1 MTRHKVILTILTFLT
16 SFNLLTAQTIDA
28 GQVFSNTHGIK
39 QEGTTF
45 YEVEGYSIFVHSHKA
60 SFDEKG
66 FNKIKKKYSI
76 NKEISPVND
85 TTFQTGKVLVKTYN
99 RTKLVTESDVYYL
112 FPQGQ
117 SEIKVIGLQTT
128 NKRDEELEKF
138 FVRSI
143 LDNSIPNSVYSS
155 MVVDSINFAG
165 RFIVLGPACHWMGT
179 HNIQCPNLGQMNW
192 AEFRSIDKAKEMVN
206 AQFDITAN
214 KAIGE
219 VLQQDTINIIFEGPE
234 TKALKTKYK
243 IKIPQLIMG
252 GSNILIIYYVATEVR
267 GKYVACVL
275 SHYTDDVNAK
285 TLPPLLNEVMKLKE

>member
-1 MTRHKVILTILTFLT
+1 MKRHKAILTILTFLT

-85 TTFQTGKVLVKTYN
+85 ITFQTCKVFVKTDN
-99 RTKLVTESDVYYL
+99 RTKLVTESDIYYL

-117 SEIKVIGLQTT
+117 SEIKVIGLQTIT
-128 NKRDEELEKF
+128 KRDEELEKL
-138 FVRSI
+138 FVKSI

-192 AEFRSIDKAKEMVN
+192 AEFRSLDKAKEMMS

-219 VLQQDTINIIFEGPE
+219 VLQQDTINVIFEGTE

-243 IKIPQLIMG
+243 IKIPQFIMA

-285 TLPPLLNEVMKLKE
+285 KLPPLLNEVMKLKE

>member
-39 QEGTTF
+39 QEGTIF

-76 NKEISPVND
+76 NKEISPTND
-85 TTFQTGKVLVKTYN
+85 TTFQTCKLLVKTDK
-99 RTKLVTESDVYYL
+99 RTKLVTESGIYYL

-117 SEIKVIGLQTT
+117 SEIKVIGLQTL

-138 FVRSI
+138 FVESI
-143 LDNSIPNSVYSS
+143 LDNSIPSSVYSS

-192 AEFRSIDKAKEMVN
+192 AEFRNLDKAKEMVN

-214 KAIGE
+214 KVIGE
-219 VLQQDTINIIFEGPE
+219 VLQQDTINIIFEGTE
-234 TKALKTKYK
+234 AKALKTKYK

-285 TLPPLLNEVMKLKE
+285 NLPPLLNEVMKLKE

>member
-1 MTRHKVILTILTFLT
+1 MTKLKAILTILTFFS
-16 SFNLLTAQTIDA
+16 SFNLLIAQTINA
-28 GQVFSNTHGIK
+28 GQVFSNTQGIK

-45 YEVEGYSIFVHSHKA
+45 YEVEGYSIFIHSHKA
-60 SFDEKG
+60 PFDDKG

-76 NKEISPVND
+76 NKDILPIVDSA
-85 TTFQTGKVLVKTYN
+85 FQTGKVLVKTES
-99 RTKLVTESDVYYL
+99 RTKKVTETGVYYL

-117 SEIKVIGLQTT
+117 NKIKVIGLQTT

-138 FVRSI
+138 FVKSI
-143 LDNSIPNSVYSS
+143 LDNSIPNIVYTS
-155 MVVDSINFAG
+155 MVVDSIKFAG

-192 AEFRSIDKAKEMVN
+192 AEFRSIDKAKEMVE

-214 KAIGE
+214 KGVGD
-219 VLQQDTINIIFEGPE
+219 VLQQDTIDIIFEDTA

-243 IKIPQLIMG
+243 IKIPKLIMG

-267 GKYVACVL
+267 GKYVACVF

-285 TLPPLLNEVMKLKE
+285 ELPPLLSEVMKLKE

>member
-1 MTRHKVILTILTFLT
+1 MTRQKIILAILTFFT
-16 SFNLLTAQTIDA
+16 SFNLSTAQTINT

-45 YEVEGYSIFVHSHKA
+45 YEVEGYSIFIHSHKA
-60 SFDEKG
+60 SFDDKG

-76 NKEISPVND
+76 DKDILPIVDSA
-85 TTFQTGKVLVKTYN
+85 FQTGKVLVKTES
-99 RTKLVTESDVYYL
+99 RTKKVTETGVYYL

-117 SEIKVIGLQTT
+117 NGIKVIGLQTT

-138 FVRSI
+138 FVKSI
-143 LDNSIPNSVYSS
+143 LDNSIPNSVYTS

-192 AEFRSIDKAKEMVN
+192 AEFRSIDKAKEMVE

-219 VLQQDTINIIFEGPE
+219 VLQQDTIDIIFEGTD

-285 TLPPLLNEVMKLKE
+285 KLPPLLNEVMKLKE

>member
-219 VLQQDTINIIFEGPE
+219 VLQQDTINIIFEGSE
-234 TKALKTKYK
+234 SKALKTKYK
-243 IKIPQLIMG
+243 IQIPQLIMG